1 MGSKSS
7 STRTLILEDAEVP
20 VENLLGDKGKGHKI
34 AFNILN
40 VGRYKLAM
48 GGVGGSKRGIEVA
61 TKYVNERKQ
70 FNTPISSFSLTQEK
84 LATLAVRTYANE
96 SAVYRT
102 VGLFEQRMGSLTDEQ
117 LKDGREVANAIAEY
131 QIECSLNKF
140 SATECLDHVA
150 DEAVQLHGGYGFM
163 EEYEV
168 ARMYRDSR
176 INRIFEGTNEINRLI
191 VPGTLMKKAMKGE
204 LPLLQEA
211 QKLQEELMMMMPE
224 EI

>member
-1 MGSKSS
+1 
-7 STRTLILEDAEVP
+7 
-20 VENLLGDKGKGHKI
+20 
-34 AFNILN
+34 ILN

-117 LKDGREVANAIAEY
+117 LKDGREVANR
-131 QIECSLNKF
+131 S
-140 SATECLDHVA
+140 
-150 DEAVQLHGGYGFM
+150 
-163 EEYEV
+163 EERRV
-168 ARMYRDSR
+168 GKQR
-176 INRIFEGTNEINRLI
+176 
-191 VPGTLMKKAMKGE
+191 
-204 LPLLQEA
+204 
-211 QKLQEELMMMMPE
+211 
-224 EI
+224 